1 MHGLRTRGGGNLVL
15 SLPEG
20 YLSANAAIP
29 VLLMCMA
36 PVCAGGQNGFL
47 ITALSADGAP
57 AGTLQAS
64 DGVGAL

>member
-1 MHGLRTRGGGNLVL
+1 LRIRGGGNLAL

-20 YLSANAAIP
+20 YLSSTTAVLP

-36 PVCAGGQNGFL
+36 PECAGGQNGFL
-47 ITALSADGAP
+47 VTALSADGAP

-64 DGVGAL
+64 DGGVGAL